1 MKTVKLKI
9 RKGISLLYA
18 GIFVYTFFRLLC
30 RKDGATTE

>member
-9 RKGISLLYA
+9 RKGISLLLRGY
-18 GIFVYTFFRLLC
+18 FRVYLFRLLC

>member
-18 GIFVYTFFRLLC
+18 GIFRVYLFRLLC

>member
-9 RKGISLLYA
+9 RKGHLPALRGY
-18 GIFVYTFFRLLC
+18 FRVYLFRLLC